1 MMHDR
6 IDPAQLTARRS
17 LWDRVRTP
25 LLMVGLPLLL
35 LAGGIALWLLGA
47 NEVSTDNAYVRQ
59 DKVSVSADI
68 GGRVIAVGVTES
80 QSIKAGD
87 VLIRIDPE
95 PFRITL
101 AQAEAALASARLQVR
116 QLRDTSGGKG
126 ADVRGKREAVSF
138 AEIDLQ
144 RQKGLLDTGFTT
156 RARYQQSE
164 HELAQ
169 ARSELAS
176 AEAEAAKAKSAL
188 AAEGTSAASIESHP
202 LVAAARATRDRA
214 ALDLRRTTIYAP
226 VSGRASQT
234 EKVQVGQ
241 MIFAGV
247 PTMSLMVGDHMWVE
261 ANFKETDLERMRPGQ
276 KAKIKLDAYPGSPL
290 DGHVVSIGA
299 GTGSEFSVLP
309 AQNAT
314 GNWVKVVQR
323 VPVRIAIDSK
333 PPQPLLAGL
342 SAHVTVDLRSGS

>member
-6 IDPAQLTARRS
+6 IEPEKLRVRRS
-17 LWDRVRTP
+17 LWERSRTP
-25 LLMVGLPLLL
+25 LLMVVLPLLIL
-35 LAGGIALWLLGA
+35 VGGITMWLLGS
-47 NEVSTDNAYVRQ
+47 NEVSTENAYVRQ
-59 DKVSVSADI
+59 DKVSISADVA
-68 GGRVIAVGVTES
+68 GRVIAVNVTES
-80 QSIKAGD
+80 QKVNAGD

-95 PFRITL
+95 PFQIAL
-101 AQAEAALASARLQVR
+101 AQADAALASARLQVR
-116 QLRDTSGGKG
+116 ELRDSSGGKT
-126 ADVRGKREAVSF
+126 ADVHGKREAVAF
-138 AEIDLQ
+138 AEIDLK
-144 RQKGLLDTGFTT
+144 RQQGLLDTGFTT
-156 RARYQQSE
+156 RARYQQAE
-164 HELAQ
+164 HQLAQ

-176 AEAEAAKAKSAL
+176 AEADAAKAQSAL
-188 AAEGTSAASIESHP
+188 ASNGKSASSIESHP
-202 LVAAARATRDRA
+202 LVAAAHATRDRA

-226 VSGRASQT
+226 VTGRASQT
-234 EKVQVGQ
+234 EKVQIGQ
-241 MIFAGV
+241 MVFAGV

-276 KAKIKLDAYPGSPL
+276 KATIKLDSYPGNPL

-342 SAHVTVDLRSGS
+342 SAKVTVDLRSGR

>member
-1 MMHDR
+1 
-6 IDPAQLTARRS
+6 
-17 LWDRVRTP
+17 LWDRLRTP
-25 LLMVGLPLLL
+25 LLMVALPLLL
-35 LAGGIALWLLGA
+35 IAGGVALWLLGS
-47 NEVSTDNAYVRQ
+47 NEVSTDNAYVQQ
-59 DKVSVSADI
+59 DRVSVSSDVN
-68 GGRVIAVGVTES
+68 GRVIAVGVSES
-80 QSIKAGD
+80 QPIKAGD
-87 VLIRIDPE
+87 VMVRIDPE
-95 PFRITL
+95 PFQIAM

-138 AEIDLQ
+138 AEIDLE

-156 RARYQQSE
+156 RARYQQAE
-164 HELAQ
+164 HQLAQ

-176 AEAEAAKAKSAL
+176 AEAAKAQSAL
-188 AAEGTSAASIESHP
+188 AGQGASAASIESHP
-202 LVAAARATRDRA
+202 LVAAARAARDRA

-226 VSGRASQT
+226 VAGRASQT

-276 KAKIKLDAYPGSPL
+276 KARIKLDTYPDNPL

-323 VPVRIAIDSK
+323 VPVRIAINSK

-342 SAHVTVDLRSGS
+342 SAKVTVDLRTGS

>member
-1 MMHDR
+1 MHDR
-6 IDPAQLTARRS
+6 IDAAQLNAPRS
-17 LWDRVRTP
+17 LWDRLRTP
-25 LLMVGLPLLL
+25 LLMVALPLLL
-35 LAGGIALWLLGA
+35 VAGGIALWLLGA
-47 NEVSTDNAYVRQ
+47 NEVTTDNAYVRQ
-59 DKVSVSADI
+59 DKVSVSAEVN
-68 GGRVIAVGVTES
+68 GRVIAVGVGES
-80 QSIKAGD
+80 QKVNTGD
-87 VLIRIDPE
+87 MLIRIDPE
-95 PFRITL
+95 PFRIAL

-126 ADVRGKREAVSF
+126 ADVRGKREAVAF
-138 AEIDLQ
+138 AEIDLE
-144 RQKGLLDTGFTT
+144 RQQGLLGSGFTT
-156 RARYQQSE
+156 RARFQQAE
-164 HELAQ
+164 HQLAM

-176 AEAEAAKAKSAL
+176 AEAEAAKAQSAL
-188 AAEGTSAASIESHP
+188 SAQSGGIEEHP

-234 EKVQVGQ
+234 EKVQIGQ
-241 MIFAGV
+241 MVFAGV

-276 KAKIKLDAYPGSPL
+276 KAVIKVDAYPGTPL

-323 VPVRIAIDSK
+323 VPVRIAIDET

-342 SAHVTVDLRSGS
+342 SAKVTVVLRIGG

>member
-17 LWDRVRTP
+17 LWDRLRTP
-25 LLMVGLPLLL
+25 LLMVALPLLL
-35 LAGGIALWLLGA
+35 LAGGIALWLLGS

-59 DKVSVSADI
+59 DKVSVSADV
-68 GGRVIAVGVTES
+68 GGRVIAVGVIES
-80 QSIKAGD
+80 QQVKAGD
-87 VLIRIDPE
+87 MLIRIDPE
-95 PFRITL
+95 PFRIAL
-101 AQAEAALASARLQVR
+101 EQAEAALASARLQVR
-116 QLRDTSGGKG
+116 QLRDVSGGKG
-126 ADVRGKREAVSF
+126 ADVRGKREAVAF
-138 AEIDLQ
+138 AEIDLE
-144 RQKGLLDTGFTT
+144 RQKGLLGSGFTT
-156 RARYQQSE
+156 RARFQQAE
-164 HELAQ
+164 HQLAM

-176 AEAEAAKAKSAL
+176 AEAEAAKAQSAL
-188 AAEGTSAASIESHP
+188 AAQSGMGAIEDHP

-226 VSGRASQT
+226 VAGRASQT

-241 MIFAGV
+241 MVFAGV

-276 KAKIKLDAYPGSPL
+276 KAKIKLDAYPETPL

-342 SAHVTVDLRSGS
+342 SAKVTVDLRSGG

>member
-6 IDPAQLTARRS
+6 IDAAQLTQRRT
-17 LWDRVRTP
+17 LWDRLRTP
-25 LLMVGLPLLL
+25 LLMVALPLLL
-35 LAGGIALWLLGA
+35 IAGGVALWLLGS
-47 NEVSTDNAYVRQ
+47 NEVSTDNAYVQQ
-59 DKVSVSADI
+59 DKVSVSSDVN
-68 GGRVIAVGVTES
+68 GRVIAVGVTES
-80 QSIKAGD
+80 QTVKAGD

-95 PFRITL
+95 PFEIAV
-101 AQAEAALASARLQVR
+101 AQADAALASARLQVR

-138 AEIDLQ
+138 AEIDLE

-156 RARYQQSE
+156 RARYQQAE

-176 AEAEAAKAKSAL
+176 AEAEAAKAQSAL
-188 AAEGTSAASIESHP
+188 AGQGVSAAAIESHP
-202 LVAAARATRDRA
+202 LVAAARAARDRA

-226 VSGRASQT
+226 VAGRASQT

-276 KAKIKLDAYPGSPL
+276 KARIKLDTYPDNPL

-342 SAHVTVDLRSGS
+342 SAKVTVDLRTGG